1 MDGWKRRVVL
11 LALIVALAAGGL
23 LWWRGGDNPAS
34 EPTLFRETALDA
46 GIDWQMSF
54 LPNEQG
60 ESFKINLYDHGCGLA
75 VGDYDGDG
83 HEDLYFCNQLGPNAL
98 FRNRGDGTFEDVT
111 DEAGVALD
119 DRICVAAA
127 FADYNNDGHL
137 DLFVTSTRGGNVLF
151 HNRGDGT
158 FVDVTEQA
166 GLEYAGHCQ
175 SAVFFDYDNDGALD
189 LFVAATAQWTTNVF
203 DPEAQYYL
211 GNGDFGGVIRSPK
224 EGNLLYRNN
233 GDGTFTDVTE
243 LAGLE
248 GRGWAGDAAAF
259 DYNDD
264 GRLDLLV
271 TSMFGRAQL
280 YRNEGDG
287 TFTDVTLATL
297 GRTPWGGMAVKVFD
311 YNNDGRLD
319 LGIVD
324 MHSDMWMGLDA
335 AHASRGEAQLHEK
348 RRFDYSYGPRV
359 ERSPG
364 LIQRDLELARAVG
377 FSHDEVVFG
386 NAFYR
391 NDGNGK
397 FTEISQQIDFET
409 FWPWGIAAG
418 DFDNDGFEDVFIPS
432 GMGYPFYYWPNYL
445 LMNQGGKTFRDQA
458 AQAGIEPPPR
468 GRELPEKIGGRDAT
482 RSSRCA
488 VAADLNGDGRLDL
501 AVNNFNDRPYLFMNE
516 AADADNFLALRLRG
530 TRSNRDAVGA
540 VVRVRRAGDIL
551 TRQVHGASG
560 YLSQSSQLVHFGLG
574 QDPAIQSIEVIWPSG
589 ARQQLGRLE
598 LGTVHDVVE
607 PK

>member
-1 MDGWKRRVVL
+1 MSGWKPRLVL
-11 LALIVALAAGGL
+11 FALIAVVAAGGL
-23 LWWRGGDNPAS
+23 LWWDGPD
-34 EPTLFRETALDA
+34 EPPTGPRIFRETALEA

-60 ESFKINLYDHGCGLA
+60 ETFKINLYDHGCGLA
-75 VGDYDGDG
+75 VGDFDGDG
-83 HEDLYFCNQLGPNAL
+83 HEDLYFCNQLGRNAL
-98 FRNRGDGTFEDVT
+98 LRNRGDGTFEDVT
-111 DEAGVALD
+111 EQAGVALD
-119 DRICVAAA
+119 DRICVAAT
-127 FADYNNDGHL
+127 FADYDNDGRQ
-137 DLFVTSTRGGNVLF
+137 DLLVTSTRGGNVLF

-158 FVDVTEQA
+158 FADVTEHA
-166 GLEYAGHCQ
+166 GLAHAGHCQ
-175 SAVFFDYDNDGALD
+175 TAVFFDYDNDGILD
-189 LFVAATAQWTTNVF
+189 LFVAGTAQWTTNTF
-203 DPEAQYYL
+203 DPEANYYL
-211 GNGDFGGVIRSPK
+211 GNGDSGGVIRSPK
-224 EGNLLYRNN
+224 ESNLFYRNN
-233 GDGTFTDVTE
+233 GDGTFSDITE
-243 LAGLE
+243 QAGLE

-264 GRLDLLV
+264 GHMDLLV

-280 YRNEGDG
+280 YRNDADG

-297 GRTPWGGMAVKVFD
+297 GRTPWGGLGVKVLD

-319 LGIVD
+319 IGIVD
-324 MHSDMWMGLDA
+324 MHSDMWMGLDRD
-335 AHASRGEAQLHEK
+335 HASRGEAQLSEK
-348 RRFDYSYGPRV
+348 RRFSYSYGPRAD
-359 ERSPG
+359 RSPA
-364 LIQRDLELARAVG
+364 LVQSELELARVVG

-391 NDGNGK
+391 NDGDGR

-445 LMNQGGKTFRDQA
+445 LMNRGGTTFEDRA
-458 AQAGIEPPPR
+458 EQAGIEPPAR
-468 GRELPEKIGGRDAT
+468 GRELPGKIAGDDAA

-516 AADADNFLALRLRG
+516 APAANSFLALRLRG

-540 VVRVRRAGDIL
+540 VVRVHRGNDIL
-551 TRQVHGASG
+551 TRQVPGASG
-560 YLSQSSQLVHFGLG
+560 YLSQGSQLLHFGLG
-574 QDPAIQSIEVIWPSG
+574 SDTAIEAIEVVWPSG
-589 ARQQLGRLE
+589 ARQE
-598 LGTVHDVVE
+598 LRSLALNAVHDVTE
-607 PK
+607 PD